1 MSLPAPSGKL
11 WVYQGAVDLRK
22 SYNSLSALVARDLK
36 LNPESGDG
44 FIFVNRRKTLAK
56 LLWWDRTGWCLL
68 LKRLSAGRYRVA
80 DNSQLFELE
89 NMRVRAFFDGL

>member
-1 MSLPAPSGKL
+1 MNLPSPTAKL
-11 WVYQGAVDLRK
+11 WLYHTAVDLRK
-22 SYNSLSALVARDLK
+22 SYNSLSALVVRDLNM
-36 LNPESGDG
+36 NPESGDG

-80 DNSQLFELE
+80 DNSQLLELE

>member
-44 FIFVNRRKTLAK
+44 FYFRKPKKDTRQAALVGPNWLVLTSQEALCWTLS
-56 LLWWDRTGWCLL
+56 G
-68 LKRLSAGRYRVA
+68 GG
-80 DNSQLFELE
+80 QLA
-89 NMRVRAFFDGL
+89 VV

>member
-11 WVYQGAVDLRK
+11 WIYQSAVDLRK
-22 SYNSLSALVARDLK
+22 SYNSLSTLVSLDLGM
-36 LNPESGDG
+36 NPESGDG
-44 FIFVNRRKTLAK
+44 YIFINRRKTLAK

-80 DNSQLFELE
+80 DNSQLLELE
-89 NMRVRAFFDGL
+89 NIRVRAFFDGL